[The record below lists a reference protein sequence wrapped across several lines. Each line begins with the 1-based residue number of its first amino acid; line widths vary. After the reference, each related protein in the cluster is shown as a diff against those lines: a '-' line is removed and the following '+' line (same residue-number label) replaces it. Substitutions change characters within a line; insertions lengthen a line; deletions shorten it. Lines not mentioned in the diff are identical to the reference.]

1 MEKIYN
7 RFLQNLAICYSHFDT
22 DHPFEVFMYK
32 SEQLAHS
39 LKLLIEN
46 GTWKA
51 NQKLPSLR
59 QQVEQSGLSL
69 ITVMNAYQELEAQGL
84 IYSKEKSGYFVAAQ
98 QAKETVH
105 AINEKIE
112 INSIVFKY
120 LKSIQSEHIIPLGSA
135 FPNSQ
140 LLYSAKLIQTLGQLA
155 RQRRSYEQTPSL
167 PPGNYELR
175 KIIAQKYAMQGIPT
189 DPSDIVIT
197 SGGLDALNLSLQA
210 LTHAGDYILLQQ
222 TIFYG
227 AWQAA
232 ERLSLKVI
240 TIPEHPVHGIDLDAF
255 EQAILKYP
263 IKVCMLMLNSQNPI
277 GFTVS
282 DEVKLE
288 LAKLLN
294 KHQIYLIEDDVY
306 EELHY
311 DQKKPLSMKYFDQQN
326 WVLHCSSFSKT
337 LGAGFRIGWVYAGK
351 FSEHIQHSQLMS
363 TLSVNS
369 FIQNALVE
377 YLSHRHYE
385 KHLKTLRST
394 LQRFKKQYFNY
405 LKNHLPDSCQIH
417 YYPSGYFLW
426 IELPEQVNSN
436 VIYHTMLE
444 HGVSIT
450 PSHLFNITDQNHHF
464 IRINCSFEINERI
477 QNALNLL
484 VEIIQ
489 NQMNG

>member
-1 MEKIYN
+1 
-7 RFLQNLAICYSHFDT
+7 
-22 DHPFEVFMYK
+22 MYK

-51 NQKLPSLR
+51 HEKLPSLR

-84 IYSKEKSGYFVAAQ
+84 IYSKEKSGYFVVEQ
-98 QAKETVH
+98 SSGHPTTLHVINETV
-105 AINEKIE
+105 E
-112 INSIVFKY
+112 INSVVFKY
-120 LKSIQSEHIIPLGSA
+120 LKSTQSEHIIPLGSA

-167 PPGNYELR
+167 PPGNYQLR

-210 LTHAGDYILLQQ
+210 LTQAGDYILLQQ

-232 ERLSLKVI
+232 ERLGLKVI
-240 TIPEHPVHGIDLDAF
+240 TIPEHPEHGIDLDAF
-255 EQAILKYP
+255 EHAILKYP
-263 IKVCMLMLNSQNPI
+263 IKVCLMMLNGQNPI

-282 DEVKLE
+282 DEIKLK

-294 KHQIYLIEDDVY
+294 QYQIYLIEDDVY
-306 EELHY
+306 EELYY

-351 FSEHIQHSQLMS
+351 FSEHIQHTQLMS

-394 LQRFKKQYFNY
+394 LQTQ
-405 LKNHLPDSCQIH
+405 
-417 YYPSGYFLW
+417 
-426 IELPEQVNSN
+426 
-436 VIYHTMLE
+436 
-444 HGVSIT
+444 
-450 PSHLFNITDQNHHF
+450 
-464 IRINCSFEINERI
+464 
-477 QNALNLL
+477 
-484 VEIIQ
+484 
-489 NQMNG
+489 

>member
-1 MEKIYN
+1 
-7 RFLQNLAICYSHFDT
+7 
-22 DHPFEVFMYK
+22 MYK

-39 LKLLIEN
+39 LKQLIEN
-46 GTWKA
+46 STWRA
-51 NQKLPSLR
+51 HEKLPSLR
-59 QQVEQSGLSL
+59 QQAEQSGLSL

-84 IYSKEKSGYFVAAQ
+84 IYSKAKSGYFVAEQ
-98 QAKETVH
+98 HSTRLNPVL
-105 AINEKIE
+105 AINDKIE

-120 LKSIQSEHIIPLGSA
+120 LKSLQSEFIIPLGSA

-140 LLYSAKLIQTLGQLA
+140 LLYSPKLIQSLGQLA

-167 PPGNYELR
+167 PPGNYALR
-175 KIIAQKYAMQGIPT
+175 KIIAQRYAMQGIPT

-210 LTHAGDYILLQQ
+210 LTQTGDYILLQQ

-232 ERLSLKVI
+232 ERLGLKVI
-240 TIPEHPVHGIDLDAF
+240 TIPEHPEHGIDLAAF

-263 IKVCMLMLNSQNPI
+263 IKVCLLMLNSHNPI

-282 DEVKLE
+282 DEIKLKI
-288 LAKLLN
+288 AKLLN
-294 KHQIYLIEDDVY
+294 QYQIYLIEDDVY
-306 EELHY
+306 EELYY

-351 FSEHIQHSQLMS
+351 FSENIQHIQLMS
-363 TLSVNS
+363 TLSVNP

-394 LQRFKKQYFNY
+394 LQRYKKQYFNY
-405 LKNHLPDSCQIH
+405 FKSHLPEQCKTI

-426 IELPEQVNSN
+426 IELPEYMDSELIYQQLLQHNISVAPSN
-436 VIYHTMLE
+436 
-444 HGVSIT
+444 
-450 PSHLFNITDQNHHF
+450 LFNITNQQNHF
-464 IRINCSFEINERI
+464 IRINCSFEMNEKI
-477 QNALNLL
+477 QNALDKLI
-484 VEIIQ
+484 EIVKINI
-489 NQMNG
+489 NQ